1 MAIRSVH
8 YLRGQI
14 WRWILNDL
22 NIMTQIMDQKAKEI
36 HESVPKELDDE
47 GTAMADTKCFT
58 IDYPANAVKTDP
70 LR

>member
-1 MAIRSVH
+1 M
-8 YLRGQI
+8 
-14 WRWILNDL
+14 NDL